1 MSEKEPTSTVREEF
15 SKLSLDAKTSF
26 LVEAVFS
33 TAGTAISEIGDRLSN
48 LVELFTE
55 SMQTAGSAGQGA
67 DDESPDDAWAPDAEP
82 GRAPGED
89 LGRPPGKAP
98 GKTSK

>member
-1 MSEKEPTSTVREEF
+1 MSENEPTSNVREEF

-48 LVELFTE
+48 LVELVTG
-55 SMQTAGSAGQGA
+55 SMQTAGSTGQDAGDESA
-67 DDESPDDAWAPDAEP
+67 DDAGAPDGEP
-82 GRAPGED
+82 GKGA
-89 LGRPPGKAP
+89 GKA
-98 GKTSK
+98 SK

>member
-1 MSEKEPTSTVREEF
+1 MSEKEPTSNVREEF

-48 LVELFTE
+48 LVELVTE
-55 SMQTAGSAGQGA
+55 SMQTAGSAGQDV
-67 DDESPDDAWAPDAEP
+67 DDESPDDAGAPDVEP
-82 GRAPGED
+82 GH
-89 LGRPPGKAP
+89 AP

>member
-1 MSEKEPTSTVREEF
+1 MSENEPTSNVREEF

-48 LVELFTE
+48 LVELVTG
-55 SMQTAGSAGQGA
+55 SMQTAASAGQDAG
-67 DDESPDDAWAPDAEP
+67 DESPDDTGAPDGESGNDA
-82 GRAPGED
+82 GRA
-89 LGRPPGKAP
+89 
-98 GKTSK
+98 SK

>member
-1 MSEKEPTSTVREEF
+1 MSENEPTSNVREEF

-48 LVELFTE
+48 LVELVTG

-67 DDESPDDAWAPDAEP
+67 DDESPDDAGAPDRKSGKGA
-82 GRAPGED
+82 GKGA
-89 LGRPPGKAP
+89 GKA
-98 GKTSK
+98 SK